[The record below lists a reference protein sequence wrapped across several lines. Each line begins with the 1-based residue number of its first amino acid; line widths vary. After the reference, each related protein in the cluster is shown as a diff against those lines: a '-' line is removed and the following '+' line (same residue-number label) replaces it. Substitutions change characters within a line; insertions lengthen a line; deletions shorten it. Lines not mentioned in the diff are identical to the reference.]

1 MAAFPVFRGLLWCVV
16 VSVAFV
22 VVQFLMVLVPIW
34 FVLGA
39 GCLRLLCWLSLVV
52 VGCVIVMV
60 DVISGLPL
68 CCFLSWDF
76 CCFGAIGV
84 FGGQLYFVMVSSVS
98 VVVRFLA
105 IVDSDC

>member
-1 MAAFPVFRGLLWCVV
+1 VVCGGVGYLCRGA
-16 VSVAFV
+16 VSDGSGIN
-22 VVQFLMVLVPIW
+22 LVCSW
-34 FVLGA
+34 GWLSSFMMG
-39 GCLRLLCWLSLVV
+39 WLSLVV
-52 VGCVIVMV
+52 VDGVIVMV